1 MFCSFKQYCTV
12 EIWIKKKKK
21 KKNTFLESV
30 LKIVLVY
37 YFHQ

>member
-12 EIWIKKKKK
+12 EIEFKKKKK
-21 KKNTFLESV
+21 KKKILKSV